1 MKLLMEN
8 WRKYLTEI
16 SVFEKDAAVNT
27 VLDRMGKSE
36 FYPEVDDARVFVN
49 RQASMLMARVP
60 MVWAMIPPPSKMHRR
75 GGRTSCT
82 CISECI
88 YLEFLMILSN
98 F

>member
-8 WRKYLTEI
+8 WRQYLTEI

-49 RQASMLMARVP
+49 RY
-60 MVWAMIPPPSKMHRR
+60 PS
-75 GGRTSCT
+75 
-82 CISECI
+82 
-88 YLEFLMILSN
+88 
-98 F
+98 